1 MSALTL
7 TAKQQ
12 VLLKRILN
20 NWTTFEKAVY
30 DLREGDDLTSIPL
43 ETHSGARVVT
53 QEMNRIV
60 LIVEEDLL
68 ILGLDQVVTTPDGER
83 IVLV

>member
-30 DLREGDDLTSIPL
+30 DLREGDDLASIPL